1 MQSTSR
7 KYRLLTLQDNH
18 GTVSPTKIDVV
29 LFDDLVDCARRGKY
43 VEVIGIYSN
52 YGELFPKYN
61 NVPLGKRRLMEAHYI
76 KKACVDK
83 LSKDPNAE
91 KQWSSSRSSWY
102 GNPYGAGSEGGA
114 CGYQYAVDVP
124 PFSKLITAAANTFYQ
139 SGKGCGTCYQVKCTS
154 SSYCSGYPVTV
165 VITDQCPECDS
176 RSIAF
181 DLSGSSFG
189 ALARPGQANQLRSV
203 GIVQIQYRR
212 VDCNFRGVSVAFRV
226 DPGSNNYY
234 FSTVIEYENGDGLA
248 KVELNQNGQWLQ
260 MQQLWGANWKINAPG
275 GLRPPFSIRLTSAN
289 TWKTI
294 VARNVIPAN
303 YKPGQTYRSFVNF

>member
-1 MQSTSR
+1 MTLFLV
-7 KYRLLTLQDNH
+7 LLN
-18 GTVSPTKIDVV
+18 
-29 LFDDLVDCARRGKY
+29 FCY
-43 VEVIGIYSN
+43 CSN
-52 YGELFPKYN
+52 IFNESH
-61 NVPLGKRRLMEAHYI
+61 V
-76 KKACVDK
+76 
-83 LSKDPNAE
+83 
-91 KQWSSSRSSWY
+91 QWSSSRSSWY

-154 SSYCSGYPVTV
+154 SSHCSGYPVTV

-189 ALARPGQANQLRSV
+189 ALARPGQADQLRKWIAISAEY
-203 GIVQIQYRR
+203 QWR
-212 VDCNFRGVSVAFRV
+212 SE
-226 DPGSNNYY
+226 
-234 FSTVIEYENGDGLA
+234 STQV
-248 KVELNQNGQWLQ
+248 NQNGRWLQ
-260 MQQLWGANWKINAPG
+260 MQQLWGANWKIDAPG

-294 VARNVIPAN
+294 VAPNVIPAN